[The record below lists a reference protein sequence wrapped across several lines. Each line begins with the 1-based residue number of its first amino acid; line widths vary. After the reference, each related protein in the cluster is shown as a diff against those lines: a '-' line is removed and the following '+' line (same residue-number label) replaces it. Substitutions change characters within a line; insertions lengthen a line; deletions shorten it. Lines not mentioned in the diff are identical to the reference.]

1 MKQHNRPVGLDI
13 IIPFLIF
20 AVVFG
25 GLIWQKYKAAR
36 ELPDVPPALQTS
48 FASKTVVLFFAN
60 EQGQLIREAR
70 EVDSCQDKV
79 SCLRMLLEE
88 LFSGPLGDGE
98 AVIPEWAAINEVR
111 LEGDLVTV
119 ELEDEFRNGLASGS
133 SAEMMAVYAIVNT
146 ICVNLPEIKQV
157 KLVISGDNDSRLR
170 HLDLSD
176 PLTPDYTLEASSPQ
190 KAAAAGDAEK
200 SRQQKQ
206 RKGTP

>member
-25 GLIWQKYKAAR
+25 GLIWQKYKATSQ
-36 ELPDVPPALQTS
+36 LPDVPPAQQTS
-48 FASKTVVLFFAN
+48 LTSKTVVLFFAN

-70 EVDSCQDKV
+70 EVESCQDKL

-88 LFSGPLGDGE
+88 LFSGPLGDAE

-119 ELEDEFRNGLASGS
+119 DLEDDFRNGLASGS
-133 SAEMMAVYAIVNT
+133 FAEMMAVYAIVNT
-146 ICVNLPEIKQV
+146 ICANLPEVKRV
-157 KLVISGDNDSRLR
+157 KLVINGDPASRLK

-176 PLTPDYTLEASSPQ
+176 PLTPDYSLEGPAQQ
-190 KAAAAGDAEK
+190 KDDDK
-200 SRQQKQ
+200 NRQQKQ